1 MEWLFDL
8 SAYHWLVLGL
18 LLLGAD
24 ALGAAGFLLGAGIA
38 ALATGVVVFIA
49 PELSASL
56 QLIVFSVSALVAS
69 YLYIGVFRQA
79 QDEAGAPQLNQ
90 RAAALIGH
98 RFELTDTLTDGTG
111 SVQIGDTYW
120 HVSADTELSSGT
132 RVEVVAAEPMK
143 LHLASVA
150 SL

>member
-24 ALGAAGFLLGAGIA
+24 ALGAAGFLLGVGIA

-56 QLIVFSVSALVAS
+56 QLI
-69 YLYIGVFRQA
+69 VFRQA